1 MAHVGLISLTARD
14 DGFYTANRTWCILSA
29 ALRHPTPMLVAAQAR
44 WSDLLAQAQRV
55 APEAFGAD
63 GRPLNHIAREWG
75 HPGRPKRAVSP
86 IDGTVLGEL
95 PMVDLATA
103 HAAVRASAV
112 EAREW
117 ATVELDERKRRV
129 SACLDAITAHRDLLA
144 RLLMWEIG
152 KPLKQAE
159 TDVDRCVDGVRWYV
173 DTIEGMVDGRRPL
186 GVVSNI
192 ASWNYPY
199 SVLVHA
205 VLVQALAGNAV
216 IAKTPTDGGLFSL
229 TVGFALARRA
239 GLPVTLLSGAGGEL
253 GPALVRDHDVG
264 CLAFVGGRSSG
275 RAVAA
280 SLIDGRK
287 RHILEMEGVNAYGVW
302 DFSDWASLGSQMKKG
317 YDYGKQRCTA
327 YARFVVERRLFPR
340 FLETYLDTA
349 RAITVGNPV
358 AVPDESAALPV
369 LDFGPLINRSTADSL
384 RNALSLAVGTG
395 AVPLFEGRLH
405 ADRFI
410 PGQDMG
416 AYVAPAALLNV
427 PRSSSLYH
435 KEPFGPVD
443 TVVLVDSVDELVA
456 EMNVSNGSLVSS
468 VACDDVE
475 LAGDLAAQV
484 RGFKVGVNAVRS
496 RGDREE
502 VFGGMGQ
509 SWRGCFVG
517 GRYLVD
523 AVTAGEPGERLYGN
537 FADYTLLPER
547 RWGSRQYAVVSMQW
561 AGWAAH
567 YSKAELFLP
576 FRRHR
581 EPFRRH
587 REPFAVILSAAKDLV
602 EAA

>member
-1 MAHVGLISLTARD
+1 
-14 DGFYTANRTWCILSA
+14 
-29 ALRHPTPMLVAAQAR
+29 MLVAAQAR
-44 WSDLLAQAQRV
+44 WPGLLAQAQRV

-63 GRPLNHIAREWG
+63 GRPLNHIARAWG
-75 HPGRPKRAVSP
+75 HPGRPRRAISP
-86 IDGTVLGEL
+86 VDGSVLGEL
-95 PMVDLATA
+95 PMVDLETA
-103 HAAVRASAV
+103 HLAVR
-112 EAREW
+112 EAATEATEW
-117 ATVELDERKRRV
+117 ARVDLDERKRRV
-129 SACLDAITAHRDLLA
+129 VECLDAMVLHRDLLA

-173 DTIEGMVDGRRPL
+173 ETIEGMLDGRRPL

-216 IAKTPTDGGLFSL
+216 VAKTPTDGGLFSL
-229 TVGFALARRA
+229 TVGFALAGRA
-239 GLPVTLLSGAGGEL
+239 LLPVTLLSGAGGEL
-253 GPALVRDHDVG
+253 GPALVRGEGVD

-280 SLIDGRK
+280 ALLDGRK

-340 FLETYLDTA
+340 FLETYLDST
-349 RAITVGNPV
+349 RTVTVGNPV
-358 AVPDESAALPV
+358 AVPDEHAALPV
-369 LDFGPLINRSTADSL
+369 LDFGPLINRGTAESL
-384 RNALSLAVGTG
+384 RNAVSLAVGTG
-395 AVPLFEGRLH
+395 AVPLYEGRLD
-405 ADRFI
+405 AGRFI
-410 PGQDMG
+410 DGQDMS

-443 TVVLVDSVDELVA
+443 TVVLVDSIDELVA
-456 EMNVSNGSLVSS
+456 EMNASNGSLVSS

-484 RGFKVGVNAVRS
+484 RGFKVGINAVRS

-523 AVTAGEPGERLYGN
+523 AVTQGAAGERLYGN
-537 FADYTLLPER
+537 FSDYTLLPEKR
-547 RWGSRQYAVVSMQW
+547 
-561 AGWAAH
+561 
-567 YSKAELFLP
+567 
-576 FRRHR
+576 
-581 EPFRRH
+581 
-587 REPFAVILSAAKDLV
+587 
-602 EAA
+602 